1 MKEINSLLRQAAK
14 TFDLIDDVE
23 NNFPPTWSK
32 DLKQTVKIAVK
43 GNKITEREREFLHRK
58 GAKEDI
64 EPEEIDMV
72 VDRLIASQLED
83 EKLMREIE
91 ADDDDDDDFDDDL
104 PPELKKY
111 MPVIEAL
118 EDGEVMSIVM
128 ACLRCFAPLLLCCLA
143 VIVVCF
149 FIKWWLGLLSILG
162 VAVFLCMKAYSIYKK
177 LDEM

>member
-1 MKEINSLLRQAAK
+1 MKEIESLLRQATKAL
-14 TFDLIDDVE
+14 DLLDNIDDS
-23 NNFPPTWSK
+23 FPSTWSK

-43 GNKITEREREFLHRK
+43 GNKISERERELLHRK

-64 EPEEIDMV
+64 EPAEIDMV
-72 VDRLIASQLED
+72 VDRIIASQLED
-83 EKLMREIE
+83 EKLMKELDE
-91 ADDDDDDDFDDDL
+91 DFDDDF
-104 PPELKKY
+104 PPEIKKY
-111 MPVIEAL
+111 LPIIEAMD
-118 EDGEVMSIVM
+118 DGDVMSIVG

-162 VAVFLCMKAYSIYKK
+162 VAVFLCMKAYGIYKN